1 MGRLMIQ
8 NEAQGLGGA
17 LEHLL
22 FLKISGD
29 LVLATGRSL
38 GTELVDLNTKRVTRI
53 IGEGKPADALCALP
67 SDGMSDT
74 LLVGGPDGVIRQ
86 YEPQTGA
93 LRRQQQIGDGAIRDL
108 AVAERSAG
116 MVVAVASEGG
126 VRLWATEG
134 RDTEPVK
141 FMPRPQRARPFRICF
156 SGDDRARYLVCAFT
170 DGWLAAWNLDAVDQE
185 PNWRQAHSGPI
196 WTLIDLDDDDRREP
210 LVASGGSDRSL
221 CVWGIADDGAL
232 VARQKFQGDGTIRR
246 LGHAVDGER
255 EGKVPMLASASATGA
270 VSLWRYDGPA
280 DRPLMEAA
288 RHRGEVYSIACTS
301 TAEGVIVASGDFNG
315 DIEVSRLSSS
325 VLKSM
330 RTFFRTDGPIS
341 AVTGGTAAT
350 GPFLACA
357 GATGQIRVIDPETG
371 AQLQS
376 FSHGR
381 AVRALAAGG
390 THLLSSGLDH
400 RVLDWD
406 PDTGQLRSELPMGH
420 DAEVHA
426 LATATHRDVLYALS
440 GGLDGTVQRCPLDD
454 PEAST
459 ELASGCGQ
467 VTGLA
472 VVPGP
477 EAGTILVVIGST
489 QGLLRVSMDEPG
501 EVRSIAPYSVQAV
514 CLVFDGSQP
523 KVVAARTD
531 GSVDMYD
538 PVRLTQVA
546 AYGAPFPA
554 RPVRALASHLSER
567 GDSLVLGGCDEGYLL
582 KWHVDGRLVG
592 TPSRSGRSAI
602 RALHVTEAAKQG
614 RPVLLTGGDDAS
626 MREWLISPDQPLVS
640 GGSFGSPI
648 RVASILLQDQPA
660 DADLLAREAL
670 TRTIVDAFAAD
681 GTAAPVVVGIHAP
694 WGQGK
699 SSLLRQIQARLDPE
713 RPQASNGTGREPPY
727 ELRTRD
733 GGKVDRGRITSGWA
747 WKRLQQRIH
756 EDQLPYQMVPVDG
769 VRKAI
774 TVWFNP
780 WMYENPDQVWA
791 GLTQEITQSV
801 MARLPEGQRRRLFF
815 DLNLKRTG
823 PEAMRRQILASARPR
838 SIRGLAAVAVVAL
851 ATITTIVGA
860 VAALVNN
867 NKLGDIVGVATATF
881 LVALA
886 VVGRVIYSSMKGFP
900 TWFDPAAVTRSS
912 SAGILSREP
921 GADTADPLDAGGRGY
936 LYLLQHDV
944 RELVDLATE
953 HASFY
958 IFVDDLDRCSPAIVA
973 DTIEAVNLFLTK
985 AFGPCNFV
993 LALDPATVAAHL
1005 ETAHPSIQERAMDDP
1020 VSFGHLRH
1028 TGWRFME
1035 KIVDLPIRLPRI
1047 PDAAISNYLNELLN
1061 AGSAGL
1067 GAFPVAAE
1075 TAAEPN
1081 GGPPAAARSGSQPE
1095 AAGPAELAGL
1105 SRIQPWPPSAPAG
1118 AASGGLDG
1126 VTLTG
1131 RMEDVPLVRDALTNA
1146 VLNLPGRN
1154 PRQTK
1159 AFINLWRFY
1168 MVLDYELGY
1177 MTNSITATRVHSAEM
1192 ARLVE
1197 IMVRWP
1203 WLLDALGARRPVG
1216 SDAKTVL
1223 ADLMR
1228 ASGDDEEWERVTI
1241 SAHMDVFD
1249 ESTVGL
1255 RELLQRRGGEPDTLI
1270 AIASRYL

>member
-1 MGRLMIQ
+1 M
-8 NEAQGLGGA
+8 
-17 LEHLL
+17 
-22 FLKISGD
+22 
-29 LVLATGRSL
+29 LVA
-38 GTELVDLNTKRVTRI
+38 
-53 IGEGKPADALCALP
+53 A
-67 SDGMSDT
+67 
-74 LLVGGPDGVIRQ
+74 
-86 YEPQTGA
+86 
-93 LRRQQQIGDGAIRDL
+93 
-108 AVAERSAG
+108 
-116 MVVAVASEGG
+116 ASEGG
-126 VRLWATEG
+126 IRLWTAEG
-134 RDTEPVK
+134 HDTEPVK
-141 FMPRPQRARPFRICF
+141 FVPRPQRARPFRICF
-156 SGDDRARYLVCAFT
+156 TEADSARYLVCAFT

-185 PNWRQAHSGPI
+185 PSWRQAHSGPI
-196 WTLIDLDDDDRREP
+196 WTLVDLEDDDRREP
-210 LVASGGSDRSL
+210 LVASGGSDRAL
-221 CVWGIADDGAL
+221 CVWGIAGDGAL
-232 VARQKFQGDGTIRR
+232 VVRQKFEADGTIRR
-246 LGHAVDGER
+246 LGHAVDGEG

-315 DIEVSRLSSS
+315 DLEISRLSSN

-341 AVTGGTAAT
+341 AVTGGTGAE

-357 GATGQIRVIDPETG
+357 GATGQICVIDPETG
-371 AQLQS
+371 AQLRS

-381 AVRALAAGG
+381 AVRALATGG
-390 THLLSSGLDH
+390 AHLLSSGLDH

-420 DAEVHA
+420 GAEIHA
-426 LATATHRDVLYALS
+426 LATATHQGVLYALS
-440 GGLDGTVQRCPLDD
+440 GGLDGTVRRCPLDD

-472 VVPGP
+472 VVDGP
-477 EAGTILVVIGST
+477 EVSTTVVVIGST
-489 QGLLRVSMDEPG
+489 QGLLQVSMDEPG
-501 EVRSIAPYSVQAV
+501 VVRSIAPYSVQAV
-514 CLVFDGSQP
+514 CVVFDGSLP

-531 GSVDMYD
+531 GSVDLYD

-546 AYGAPFPA
+546 AYAAPFPA
-554 RPVRALASHLSER
+554 RPVRVLASHLSER

-582 KWHVDGRLVG
+582 KWRVDGRLVG

-602 RALHVTEAAKQG
+602 RALHVSEAAKKG

-626 MREWLISPDQPLVS
+626 IREWLISPDQPLVS

-670 TRTIVDAFAAD
+670 TSTIVDAFAAD

-713 RPQASNGTGREPPY
+713 LPQAPGGAGREPTY

-733 GGKVDRGRITSGWA
+733 GRPVDRGPITSAWA
-747 WKRLQQRIH
+747 WKRLQQRVR
-756 EDQLPYQMVPVDG
+756 ENRLPYEMLPVDG

-791 GLTQEITQSV
+791 GLTQEITQSI
-801 MARLPEGQRRRLFF
+801 MARLPEEQRRRLFF

-823 PEAMRRQILASARPR
+823 AEAMRRQILASARPR
-838 SIRGLAAVAVVAL
+838 SIRGLAVVAIAVL

-860 VAALVNN
+860 VAALVNS
-867 NKLGDIVGVATATF
+867 NKLGDVVGVAAATF

-886 VVGRVIYSSMKGFP
+886 VTGRVIYSSMKGFP

-912 SAGILSREP
+912 SAGILSRESGGDP
-921 GADTADPLDAGGRGY
+921 ADPLDAGGRGY

-944 RELVDLATE
+944 RELIDLATE

-1005 ETAHPSIQERAMDDP
+1005 ETAHPSIQQRAMDDP

-1061 AGSAGL
+1061 AGSAGQGGL
-1067 GAFPVAAE
+1067 TVAAE
-1075 TAAEPN
+1075 TADTEAAPN
-1081 GGPPAAARSGSQPE
+1081 ADPPAATRTGSQSEPVR
-1095 AAGPAELAGL
+1095 PAERVNGN
-1105 SRIQPWPPSAPAG
+1105 RIQPWQPPIPAG
-1118 AASGGLDG
+1118 AFPDGLD
-1126 VTLTG
+1126 VPTLTGG

-1223 ADLMR
+1223 ADLMQ
-1228 ASGDDEEWERVTI
+1228 ASGDDEEWNRVAT
-1241 SAHMDVFD
+1241 SAHMDVID

>member
-1 MGRLMIQ
+1 MIQ
-8 NEAQGLGGA
+8 DETQRLGGA

-38 GTELVDLNTKRVTRI
+38 GAELVDLNTKRVTRV
-53 IGEGKPADALCALP
+53 IGEGKPADALSALP
-67 SDGMSDT
+67 SDGVSDA

-86 YEPQTGA
+86 YDPQSGA

-108 AVAERSAG
+108 AVAERSG
-116 MVVAVASEGG
+116 CMLVAAASEGG
-126 VRLWATEG
+126 IRLWTAEG
-134 RDTEPVK
+134 HDTEPVK
-141 FMPRPQRARPFRICF
+141 FVPRPQRARPFRICF
-156 SGDDRARYLVCAFT
+156 GGSDSARYLVCAFT

-185 PNWRQAHSGPI
+185 PSWRQAHSGPI
-196 WTLIDLDDDDRREP
+196 WTLIDLKDDDRREP
-210 LVASGGSDRSL
+210 LVASGGSDRAL

-232 VARQKFQGDGTIRR
+232 VARQKFEADGTIRR
-246 LGHAVDGER
+246 LGHAVDGES
-255 EGKVPMLASASATGA
+255 EDKVPMLASASATGA

-288 RHRGEVYSIACTS
+288 RHRGEVYSIACAS

-315 DIEVSRLSSS
+315 DLEISRLSSN

-341 AVTGGTAAT
+341 AVAGGTSAA

-390 THLLSSGLDH
+390 AHLLSSGLDH

-406 PDTGQLRSELPMGH
+406 PDTGELRSELPMGH
-420 DAEVHA
+420 GAEIHA
-426 LATATHRDVLYALS
+426 LATATHRGVLYALS
-440 GGLDGTVQRCPLDD
+440 GGLDGTVRCCPLDD

-472 VVPGP
+472 VVDGP
-477 EAGTILVVIGST
+477 EVSTTVVVIGST
-489 QGLLRVSMDEPG
+489 QGLLQVSMDEPG
-501 EVRSIAPYSVQAV
+501 VVRSIAPYSVQAV
-514 CLVFDGSQP
+514 CVVFDGSLP

-531 GSVDMYD
+531 GSVDLYD

-546 AYGAPFPA
+546 AYAAPSPA
-554 RPVRALASHLSER
+554 RPVRVLASHLSER

-582 KWHVDGRLVG
+582 KWRVDGRLVG
-592 TPSRSGRSAI
+592 APSRSGRSAI
-602 RALHVTEAAKQG
+602 RALHVTEAAKRG

-626 MREWLISPDQPLVS
+626 IREWLISPDQPLVS

-670 TRTIVDAFAAD
+670 TSTIVDAFAAE

-713 RPQASNGTGREPPY
+713 LPQAPGGAGREPTY

-733 GGKVDRGRITSGWA
+733 GRPVDKGPITSAWA
-747 WKRLQQRIH
+747 WKRLQQRVR
-756 EDQLPYQMVPVDG
+756 ENRLPYEMVPVDG
-769 VRKAI
+769 VRRAI

-801 MARLPEGQRRRLFF
+801 MARLPEEQRRRLFF

-823 PEAMRRQILASARPR
+823 AEAMRRQILASARPR
-838 SIRGLAAVAVVAL
+838 SIRGLVLVAVAVL

-860 VAALVNN
+860 VAALVNS
-867 NKLGDIVGVATATF
+867 NKLGDVVGVAVATF
-881 LVALA
+881 LVTLA
-886 VVGRVIYSSMKGFP
+886 VTSRVIYSSMKGFP

-912 SAGILSREP
+912 SAGILSRESGGDP
-921 GADTADPLDAGGRGY
+921 ADPLDAGGRGY

-1005 ETAHPSIQERAMDDP
+1005 ETAHPSIQQRAMDDP

-1061 AGSAGL
+1061 AGSAGN
-1067 GAFPVAAE
+1067 GGHTVAAD
-1075 TAAEPN
+1075 TADTEAAPDAD
-1081 GGPPAAARSGSQPE
+1081 PPAATRASSQSEPVRP
-1095 AAGPAELAGL
+1095 AGKLNGN
-1105 SRIQPWPPSAPAG
+1105 RIQPWQSPIPAG
-1118 AASGGLDG
+1118 ASPDGLDAA
-1126 VTLTG
+1126 TLTS

-1223 ADLMR
+1223 ADLMQ
-1228 ASGDDEEWERVTI
+1228 ASGDDEEWNRVAT
-1241 SAHMDVFD
+1241 SAHMDVID

>member
-1 MGRLMIQ
+1 MIQ
-8 NEAQGLGGA
+8 DETQRLGGA

-38 GTELVDLNTKRVTRI
+38 GAELVDLNTKRVTRV
-53 IGEGKPADALCALP
+53 IGEGKPADALSALP
-67 SDGMSDT
+67 SDGVSDA

-86 YEPQTGA
+86 YDPQSGA

-108 AVAERSAG
+108 AVAERSG
-116 MVVAVASEGG
+116 CMLVAAASEGG
-126 VRLWATEG
+126 IRLWTAEG
-134 RDTEPVK
+134 HDTEPVK
-141 FMPRPQRARPFRICF
+141 FVPRPQRARPFRICF
-156 SGDDRARYLVCAFT
+156 GGSDSARYLVCAFT

-185 PNWRQAHSGPI
+185 PSWRQAHSGPI
-196 WTLIDLDDDDRREP
+196 WTLIDLKDDDRREP
-210 LVASGGSDRSL
+210 LVASGGSDRAL

-232 VARQKFQGDGTIRR
+232 VARQKFEADGTIRR
-246 LGHAVDGER
+246 LGHAVDGES
-255 EGKVPMLASASATGA
+255 EDKVPMLASASATGA

-288 RHRGEVYSIACTS
+288 RHRGEVYSIACAS

-315 DIEVSRLSSS
+315 DLEISRLSSN

-341 AVTGGTAAT
+341 AVAGGTSAA

-390 THLLSSGLDH
+390 AHLLSSGLDH

-406 PDTGQLRSELPMGH
+406 PDTGELRSELPMGH
-420 DAEVHA
+420 GAEIHA
-426 LATATHRDVLYALS
+426 LATATHRGVLYALS
-440 GGLDGTVQRCPLDD
+440 GGLDGTVRCCPLDD

-472 VVPGP
+472 VVDGP
-477 EAGTILVVIGST
+477 EVSTTVVVIGST
-489 QGLLRVSMDEPG
+489 QGLLQVSMDEPG
-501 EVRSIAPYSVQAV
+501 VVRSIAPYSVQAV
-514 CLVFDGSQP
+514 CVVFDGSLP

-531 GSVDMYD
+531 GSVDLYD

-546 AYGAPFPA
+546 AYAAPSPA
-554 RPVRALASHLSER
+554 RPVRVLASHLSER

-582 KWHVDGRLVG
+582 KWRVDGRLVG
-592 TPSRSGRSAI
+592 APSRSGRSAI
-602 RALHVTEAAKQG
+602 RALHVTEAAKRG

-626 MREWLISPDQPLVS
+626 IREWLISPDQPLVS

-670 TRTIVDAFAAD
+670 TSTIVDAFAAE

-713 RPQASNGTGREPPY
+713 LPQAPGGAGREPTY

-733 GGKVDRGRITSGWA
+733 GRPVDKGPITSAWA
-747 WKRLQQRIH
+747 WKRLQQRVR
-756 EDQLPYQMVPVDG
+756 ENRLPYEMVPVDG
-769 VRKAI
+769 VRRAI

-801 MARLPEGQRRRLFF
+801 MARLPEEQRRRLFF

-823 PEAMRRQILASARPR
+823 AEAMRRQILASARPR
-838 SIRGLAAVAVVAL
+838 SIRGLVLVAVAVL

-860 VAALVNN
+860 VAALVNS
-867 NKLGDIVGVATATF
+867 NKLGDVVGVAVATF
-881 LVALA
+881 LVTLA
-886 VVGRVIYSSMKGFP
+886 VTSRVIYSSMKGFP

-912 SAGILSREP
+912 SAGILSRESGGDP
-921 GADTADPLDAGGRGY
+921 ADPLDAGGRGY

-985 AFGPCNFV
+985 VFGPCNFV

-1005 ETAHPSIQERAMDDP
+1005 ETAHPSIQQRAMDDP

-1061 AGSAGL
+1061 AGSAGN
-1067 GAFPVAAE
+1067 GGHTVAAD
-1075 TAAEPN
+1075 TADTEAAPDAD
-1081 GGPPAAARSGSQPE
+1081 PPAAARAGSQSEPVRP
-1095 AAGPAELAGL
+1095 AGKLNGN
-1105 SRIQPWPPSAPAG
+1105 RIQPWQSPIPAG
-1118 AASGGLDG
+1118 ASPDGLDAA
-1126 VTLTG
+1126 TLTS

-1223 ADLMR
+1223 ADLMQ
-1228 ASGDDEEWERVTI
+1228 ASGDDEEWNRVAT
-1241 SAHMDVFD
+1241 SAHMDVID

>member
-1 MGRLMIQ
+1 MIQ
-8 NEAQGLGGA
+8 DETQRLGGA

-38 GTELVDLNTKRVTRI
+38 GAELVDLNTKRVTRV
-53 IGEGKPADALCALP
+53 IGEGKPADALSALP
-67 SDGMSDT
+67 SDGVSDA

-86 YEPQTGA
+86 YDPQSGA

-108 AVAERSAG
+108 AVAERSG
-116 MVVAVASEGG
+116 CMLVAAASEGG
-126 VRLWATEG
+126 IRLWTAEG
-134 RDTEPVK
+134 HDTEPVK
-141 FMPRPQRARPFRICF
+141 FVPRPQRARPFRICF
-156 SGDDRARYLVCAFT
+156 GGSDSARYLVCAFT

-185 PNWRQAHSGPI
+185 PSWRQAHSGPI
-196 WTLIDLDDDDRREP
+196 WTLIDLKDDDRREP
-210 LVASGGSDRSL
+210 LVASGGSDRAL

-232 VARQKFQGDGTIRR
+232 VARQKFEADGTIRR
-246 LGHAVDGER
+246 LGHAVDGES
-255 EGKVPMLASASATGA
+255 EDKVPMLASASATGA

-288 RHRGEVYSIACTS
+288 RHRGEVYSIACAS

-315 DIEVSRLSSS
+315 DLEISRLSSN

-341 AVTGGTAAT
+341 AVAGGTSAA

-390 THLLSSGLDH
+390 AHLLSSGLDH

-406 PDTGQLRSELPMGH
+406 PDTGELRSELPMGH
-420 DAEVHA
+420 GAEIHA
-426 LATATHRDVLYALS
+426 LATATHRGVLYALS
-440 GGLDGTVQRCPLDD
+440 GGLDGTVRCCPLDD

-472 VVPGP
+472 VVDGP
-477 EAGTILVVIGST
+477 EVSTTVVVIGST
-489 QGLLRVSMDEPG
+489 QGLLQVSMDEPG
-501 EVRSIAPYSVQAV
+501 VVRSIAPYSVQAV
-514 CLVFDGSQP
+514 CVVFDGSLP

-531 GSVDMYD
+531 GSVDLYD

-546 AYGAPFPA
+546 AYAAPSPA
-554 RPVRALASHLSER
+554 RPVRVLASHLSER

-582 KWHVDGRLVG
+582 KWRVDGRLVG
-592 TPSRSGRSAI
+592 APSRSGRSAI
-602 RALHVTEAAKQG
+602 RALHVTEAAKRG

-626 MREWLISPDQPLVS
+626 IREWLISPDQPLVS

-670 TRTIVDAFAAD
+670 TSTIVDAFAAE

-713 RPQASNGTGREPPY
+713 LPQAPGGAGREPTY

-733 GGKVDRGRITSGWA
+733 GRPVDKGPITSAWA
-747 WKRLQQRIH
+747 WKRLQQRVR
-756 EDQLPYQMVPVDG
+756 ENRLPYEMVPVDG
-769 VRKAI
+769 VRRAI

-801 MARLPEGQRRRLFF
+801 MARLPEEQRRRLFF

-823 PEAMRRQILASARPR
+823 AEAMRRQILASARPR
-838 SIRGLAAVAVVAL
+838 SIRGLVLVAVAVL

-860 VAALVNN
+860 VAALVNS
-867 NKLGDIVGVATATF
+867 NKLGDVVGVAVATF
-881 LVALA
+881 LVTLA
-886 VVGRVIYSSMKGFP
+886 VTSRVIYSSMKGFP

-912 SAGILSREP
+912 SAGILSRESGGDP
-921 GADTADPLDAGGRGY
+921 ADPLDAGGRGY

-1005 ETAHPSIQERAMDDP
+1005 ETAHPSIQQRAMDDP

-1061 AGSAGL
+1061 AGSAGN
-1067 GAFPVAAE
+1067 GGHTVAAD
-1075 TAAEPN
+1075 TADTEAAPDAD
-1081 GGPPAAARSGSQPE
+1081 PPAAARAGSQSEPVRP
-1095 AAGPAELAGL
+1095 AGKLNGN
-1105 SRIQPWPPSAPAG
+1105 RIQPWQSPIPAG
-1118 AASGGLDG
+1118 ASPDGLDAA
-1126 VTLTG
+1126 TLTS

-1223 ADLMR
+1223 ADLMQ
-1228 ASGDDEEWERVTI
+1228 ASGDDEEWNRVAT
-1241 SAHMDVFD
+1241 SAHMDVID